1 MYKIY
6 KYLCNLI
13 GASFFIFPITI
24 SLYMIYEIGFL
35 ETSLYLFLLGCVAYI
50 ILLIVIWYENKYSK
64 TKDIKDGDGSIAKRI
79 GLIFL
84 IPYIGLILICIF
96 ILSPLQEYLEKK
108 KIKTQGIVMN
118 DKKIK
123 EIDLSLFKT
132 NPNLEFEKCKCSCH
146 NSKFNVMHFM
156 PCCNICK
163 YCEQRINILSYD
175 DHIEVCKKIA
185 EENEKLFS

>member
-6 KYLCNLI
+6 KYLSNLT
-13 GASFFIFPITI
+13 GALFFIIPLNI

-35 ETSLYLFLLGCVAYI
+35 ETSLYLFLIGCIAYF

-64 TKDIKDGDGSIAKRI
+64 IKDIKDGDGSIAKRI

-108 KIKTQGIVMN
+108 RLKH
-118 DKKIK
+118 K
-123 EIDLSLFKT
+123 E
-132 NPNLEFEKCKCSCH
+132 
-146 NSKFNVMHFM
+146 
-156 PCCNICK
+156 
-163 YCEQRINILSYD
+163 
-175 DHIEVCKKIA
+175 
-185 EENEKLFS
+185 

>member
-13 GASFFIFPITI
+13 GASFFIIPITI

-35 ETSLYLFLLGCVAYI
+35 KTSLYLFLIGCIAYF

-64 TKDIKDGDGSIAKRI
+64 TKDIKDSDGSIAKRI

-108 KIKTQGIVMN
+108 ILKH
-118 DKKIK
+118 K
-123 EIDLSLFKT
+123 E
-132 NPNLEFEKCKCSCH
+132 
-146 NSKFNVMHFM
+146 
-156 PCCNICK
+156 
-163 YCEQRINILSYD
+163 
-175 DHIEVCKKIA
+175 
-185 EENEKLFS
+185 